1 MNETLAS
8 MNRYVPRYNPLT
20 GESYSD
26 AVYREG
32 NAMGYLESWRQ
43 AMMDHYRG
51 LGLLDEPEQEEEIDF
66 SAPEWNNLVLN

>member
-1 MNETLAS
+1 MFETIGS
-8 MNRYVPRYNPLT
+8 MNRYIPRYNPLT

-32 NAMGYLESWRQ
+32 DAMGYLESWRQ

>member
-1 MNETLAS
+1 MNETMTS
-8 MNRYVPRYNPLT
+8 RNWYIPRYNPLT

-26 AVYREG
+26 DVYREG
-32 NAMGYLESWRQ
+32 DAMGYLESWRQ

-51 LGLLDEPEQEEEIDF
+51 LGLLEEPEEEIDF

>member
-8 MNRYVPRYNPLT
+8 MSRYVPRYNPLT
-20 GESYSD
+20 GASYSD

-32 NAMGYLESWRQ
+32 DAMGYLESWRQ